1 MTPKKLYCH
10 RHQPSDDQVSCQE
23 RHPPAEED
31 GLENLIGQQ
40 GIEQASEQKRI
51 PGRIRV

>member
-1 MTPKKLYCH
+1 MTPKKPYRH

-23 RHPPAEED
+23 RHPPAEEH
-31 GLENLIGQQ
+31 GLENLIRQQ
-40 GIEQASEQKRI
+40 GIEQASKQKRI

>member
-1 MTPKKLYCH
+1 MTPKKPYRH

-23 RHPPAEED
+23 RHPPAEEH
-31 GLENLIGQQ
+31 GLENLIRQQ